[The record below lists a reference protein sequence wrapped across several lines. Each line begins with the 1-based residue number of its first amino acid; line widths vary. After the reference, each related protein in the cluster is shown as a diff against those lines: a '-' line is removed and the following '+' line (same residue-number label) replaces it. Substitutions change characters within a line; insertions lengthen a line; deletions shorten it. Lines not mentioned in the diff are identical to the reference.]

1 MMWNERYSTQEYA
14 YGKEPND
21 FLRRTA
27 DDILPGDVLCIGEG
41 EGRNAVFLAQL
52 GFNVTAV
59 DLSEVGLAKAQRL
72 AAERGVTITTIQ
84 ADLADYVI
92 EPGRWS
98 AIVSIFCHLPPEIR
112 LPLHRKVVAGLQPGG
127 TLVYES
133 YHPEQIERAT
143 GGPSDPA
150 LLPDLGQ
157 LREEL
162 SGLNMQ
168 CMQEME
174 RPVSEGIYHQG
185 DSMVVQIMAFK
196 PS

>member
-1 MMWNERYSTQEYA
+1 MMWNERYAIEDYA

-27 DDILPGDVLCIGEG
+27 DDILPGEVLCLGEG

-52 GFNVTAV
+52 GFKVTAV

-72 AAERGVTITTIQ
+72 AAERGVKINTVQ
-84 ADLADYVI
+84 ADLANFEIAAD
-92 EPGRWS
+92 RWG

-112 LPLHRKVVAGLQPGG
+112 APLHRRVVAGLKPGG
-127 TLVYES
+127 TLVYEG
-133 YHPEQIERAT
+133 YHPDQLELGT
-143 GGPSDPA
+143 GGPRSLA
-150 LLPDLGQ
+150 MLPDLKQ
-157 LREEL
+157 LRDDF

-174 RPVSEGIYHQG
+174 RPVHEGIYHQG
-185 DSMVVQIMAFK
+185 DSAVVQILAFK
-196 PS
+196 PA